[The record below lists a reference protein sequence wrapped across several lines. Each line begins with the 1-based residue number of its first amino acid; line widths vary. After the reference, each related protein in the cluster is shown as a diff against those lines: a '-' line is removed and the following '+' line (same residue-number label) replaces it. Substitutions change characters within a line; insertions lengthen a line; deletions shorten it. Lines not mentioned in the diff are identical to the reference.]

1 MRRREFITLFGG
13 LASWPLAAR
22 AQQPSH
28 APARLQPAPMTTVPP
43 LLDRANI
50 GRAISRLDGLV
61 RSVMERTGIPG
72 LAVAVVHENSPVYVK
87 GFGVREVSGSDP
99 VDTDTVFLLAS
110 VSKPISSTIIAKLV
124 GQRQFDWKDPVRT
137 FNSAFVLSDP
147 YVTDNATFADLL
159 SHRSGLSTG
168 AGDLLEDLGFDR
180 DTILSRLNQEPLDPF
195 RSSYHYSNFGYT
207 AGAEAAA
214 KAAGMSWEDLAEKAL
229 FQPVGMNR
237 SSYRHSDYLRHEN
250 RARPHVR
257 AGSPPDRVWQAK
269 YDRNADAE
277 APAGG
282 ASASISDLVRFLR
295 LQLSKGRFEKSQV
308 VDAAALAATQE
319 PQMIVGPPSR
329 PEARGHFYGLG
340 WNISYDERGRVR
352 VGHSGAFNLGAGTNI
367 TMIPGEQ
374 LGIVVLTN
382 GEPIGAAEAI
392 AESFIDI
399 AQNGE
404 PTVDWLGFTGGV
416 FEKMRQDER
425 AGAATA
431 AAPAAAAPARRSEA
445 YAGVYDNSYYGPL
458 AVTADGDRLTM
469 RLGPAASPTH
479 FALKHVDGDGFVFE
493 TIGENANGLSNAA
506 FEVGGDGAARKVV
519 LEFYN
524 KNGLGTFVRR

>member
-1 MRRREFITLFGG
+1 MRRREFMALVGG
-13 LASWPLAAR
+13 AAFWPLAAQ
-22 AQQPSH
+22 AQQPGRS
-28 APARLQPAPMTTVPP
+28 PSRLQPAPRAVVPP
-43 LLDRANI
+43 FLKQAGIDH
-50 GRAISRLDGLV
+50 AISRLDEVIL
-61 RSVMERTGIPG
+61 SVMESTGLPG
-72 LAVAVVHENSPVYVK
+72 IAVAVVYKDSAVYAQ
-87 GFGVREVSGSDP
+87 GFGIREIGKIDP
-99 VDTDTVFLLAS
+99 IDTDTVFLLAS
-110 VSKPISSTIIAKLV
+110 VSKPISSTVVAKLI
-124 GQRQFDWKDPVRT
+124 GQKHFDWSDPIHN
-137 FNSAFVLSDP
+137 FDPAFALSDP
-147 YVTDNATFADLL
+147 YVTKNATFADLL

-168 AGDLLEDLGFDR
+168 AGDLLEDLGYDR
-180 DTILSRLNQEPLDPF
+180 DTILARLDQEPLGPF
-195 RSSYHYSNFGYT
+195 RSTYHYSNFGYT

-295 LQLSKGRFEKSQV
+295 LQLSKGRFENSQV
-308 VDAAALAATQE
+308 IDAAALAATRE

-425 AGAATA
+425 AGAATGT
-431 AAPAAAAPARRSEA
+431 APAAAAPARRSAA

-458 AVTADGDRLTM
+458 AVTAEGDRLTM
-469 RLGPAASPTH
+469 RLGPAASSTH
-479 FALKHVDGDGFVFE
+479 FALKHVDGDGVVFE

-506 FEVGGDGAARKVV
+506 FEVGGDGAALKVV